1 MKVRRRKTN
10 VKQRKFGFR
19 ARMKTKSGRKIIN
32 RQRRKGKW
40 SLAKTKK

>member
-1 MKVRRRKTN
+1 MKVRRRKTK

-19 ARMKTKSGRKIIN
+19 ARMKTRSGREIIN

-40 SLAKTKK
+40 TLAKAKK